1 MSQEKTEQP
10 TLELQQVP
18 DLDSDATYI
27 SKDDPEPVRKIEVY
41 IIFQLFDL

>member
-18 DLDSDATYI
+18 DLDACNVHGRYR
-27 SKDDPEPVRKIEVY
+27 KNEPVPIKSFI
-41 IIFQLFDL
+41 